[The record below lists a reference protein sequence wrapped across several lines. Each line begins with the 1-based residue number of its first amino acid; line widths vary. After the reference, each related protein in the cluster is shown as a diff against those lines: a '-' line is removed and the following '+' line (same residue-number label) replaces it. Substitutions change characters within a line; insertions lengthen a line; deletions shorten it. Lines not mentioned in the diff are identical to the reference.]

1 MDTSGQAGLMRGLRR
16 IAATSADDRRCYAAA
31 GRRLVAERFSVARMA
46 DELAAEYAA
55 VRTR

>member
-16 IAATSADDRRCYAAA
+16 IAAASADDRRRYAAA
-31 GRRLVAERFSVARMA
+31 GRKLVAERFSGARMA

-55 VRTR
+55 LHTG